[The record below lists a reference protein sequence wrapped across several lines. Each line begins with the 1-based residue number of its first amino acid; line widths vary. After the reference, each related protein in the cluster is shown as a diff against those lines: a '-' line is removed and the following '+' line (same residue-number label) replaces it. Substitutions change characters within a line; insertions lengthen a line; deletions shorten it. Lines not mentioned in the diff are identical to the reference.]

1 MDISMDFK
9 SFNSYQKIYSG
20 ENVCKLSA
28 DAVIPDTYNDI
39 ARLLNTEFSCKI
51 ISKDSL
57 FGKVTVSGEVEA
69 TSVFVSEEMN
79 SPSVLRTV
87 MPFSAEFSSDAVESS
102 TIPVVA
108 VKIIASDWRELNP
121 RKIGLNADVLVSLG
135 AYNKAEMSFPAVPTE
150 TEAKAFFKTESR
162 IINYISFVSEKLT
175 TLDDEHEAENAE
187 EVISANTD
195 YFSDSFE
202 LIGSRLIVKGHSHSR
217 VLYRKNDGKLSSME
231 YDTPFSQLFDSE
243 EDADIADI
251 SFVLLPAGEYY
262 ELIDGAISMELRVV
276 SQLVCYESKE
286 ITCVTD
292 AYACGCEYEL
302 TAEKKQIAAVI
313 EKNKLNKA
321 VTVSYDLPADA
332 ASVFVSSVKFGKIAP
347 AGNGIN
353 VPLIINAIYSDKDNN
368 LYSFR
373 VRDNVEFEDVQCDN
387 AEVFF
392 ESVNYGLLGGKAQF
406 ETKIMLRYI
415 ECRADEV
422 SAVTAMSVN
431 TDKKPAECPSL
442 YIVRAEDN
450 DIWNISKKYG
460 ADQNRIIAINEISGE
475 EDIRGRMLLIPKI

>member
-1 MDISMDFK
+1 MDISMDFQ

-20 ENVCKLSA
+20 ENVCKLGA

-39 ARLLNTEFSCKI
+39 ARLLSTEFSCKI

-69 TSVFVSEEMN
+69 TSVFVAEEMN

-87 MPFSAEFSSDAVESS
+87 MPFSAEFSSDTVESS
-102 TIPVVA
+102 TIPVAA
-108 VKIIASDWRELNP
+108 VRIIASDWRELNP
-121 RKIGLNADVLVSLG
+121 RKIGLNADVLISLE
-135 AYNKAEMSFPAVPTE
+135 AYNKAEMSFPAAPTE

-162 IINYISFVSEKLT
+162 TINYISFVSEKLT
-175 TLDDEHEAENAE
+175 TLDDEHEAESAE
-187 EVISANTD
+187 KIISANTD

-243 EDADIADI
+243 ENADIADI

-302 TAEKKQIAAVI
+302 SDEKKQITAVRD
-313 EKNKLNKA
+313 KNMLNKT
-321 VTVSYDLPADA
+321 VTASYDLPADA
-332 ASVFVSSVKFGKIAP
+332 AAVFVSSVKFGKTTP

-353 VPLIINAIYSDKDNN
+353 VPLVINAMYSDKDNN

-373 VRDNVEFEDVQCDN
+373 VRENVEFEDVQCNN
-387 AEVFF
+387 AEVIL
-392 ESVNYGLLGGKAQF
+392 ESVNCGLIAGKAQF
-406 ETKIMLRYI
+406 ETKITLRCT
-415 ECRADEV
+415 ECRADEI

-431 TDKKPAECPSL
+431 TDVKPSECPSL

-460 ADQNRIIAINEISGE
+460 ADQSRIKAINAINDDD
-475 EDIRGRMLLIPKI
+475 DIRGKMLLIPKS